1 MVAIRM
7 TSEFDEMVDHAVDVT
22 SRNCVQTLR
31 SRGWTEKQIEFASGT
46 MLEIINTMAN
56 SLNVVMRNRMISARK
71 IGCGHMAA
79 FAVAVP
85 LLIAGK
91 MLIDAVGREENH

>member
-7 TSEFDEMVDHAVDVT
+7 TNDFDEMVDHAVDVT
-22 SRNCVQTLR
+22 SRNCLQTLR
-31 SRGWTEKQIEFASGT
+31 SRGWTQEQISVASGA
-46 MLEIINTMAN
+46 MLEIINTIADGL
-56 SLNVVMRNRMISARK
+56 STVMRNRIISARK
-71 IGCGHMAA
+71 VGCGHMAA

-91 MLIDAVGREENH
+91 MLIDSVGREENH